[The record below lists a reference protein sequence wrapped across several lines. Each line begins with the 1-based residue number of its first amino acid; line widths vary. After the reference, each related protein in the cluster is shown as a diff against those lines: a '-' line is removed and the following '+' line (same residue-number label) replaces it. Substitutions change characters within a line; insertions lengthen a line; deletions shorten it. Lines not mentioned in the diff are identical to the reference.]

1 MKLKEF
7 LEANKVIKESAL
19 AVLMW
24 PDKNNQA
31 KVFSNKINEKVTG
44 LGNSVQRITE
54 NDEARAKV
62 VLLEL
67 TERIKAYAGEPT
79 AEPEATMKQEKQN
92 VKEPTINKSTM
103 IKDKEPTI
111 WEKMDKLREQ
121 DKPKV
126 KPR

>member
-1 MKLKEF
+1 MNLKEF
-7 LEANKVIKESAL
+7 LSATKIIKESTL
-19 AVLMW
+19 AALMW
-24 PDKNNQA
+24 PDKKHSA
-31 KVFSNKINEKVTG
+31 KVFSNKINEIKAG
-44 LGNSVQRITE
+44 SGKQRITE
-54 NDEARAKV
+54 DDEARAKA
-62 VLLEL
+62 VLNDIAKQ
-67 TERIKAYAGEPT
+67 IKAYTGEQP
-79 AEPEATMKQEKQN
+79 AEIEPIVKQDKPI